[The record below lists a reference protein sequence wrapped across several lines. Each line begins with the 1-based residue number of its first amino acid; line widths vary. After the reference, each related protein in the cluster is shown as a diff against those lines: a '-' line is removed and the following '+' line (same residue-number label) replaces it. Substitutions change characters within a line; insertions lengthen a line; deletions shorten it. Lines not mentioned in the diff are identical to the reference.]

1 MSVAMM
7 FFAAVAMV
15 TVLATNLH
23 NRRKHAFAWRPS
35 AHDYA
40 AVAMTVIVGAVLLWL
55 PARAQDIG
63 GAKSSSLY
71 LPQIERNFPT
81 WFTDAELTD
90 AMIRD
95 GYNVEVASMHTVC
108 TLDVTAVPPY
118 LIRYIECQQFYV
130 DGQATEGTDHYIL
143 WQKLNDGIVHSTEVG
158 G

>member
-1 MSVAMM
+1 MSNMSWKHTVWALV
-7 FFAAVAMV
+7 FAYIIAAV
-15 TVLATNLH
+15 L
-23 NRRKHAFAWRPS
+23 FF
-35 AHDYA
+35 
-40 AVAMTVIVGAVLLWL
+40 L
-55 PARAQDIG
+55 PARAQELG
-63 GAKSSSLY
+63 GAASSTLY
-71 LPQIERNFPT
+71 LPQIERNFVS

-95 GYNVEVASMHTVC
+95 GYDVEVASMHTVC

-143 WQKLNDGIVHSTEVG
+143 WRKLGDGILYGVEVG

>member
-1 MSVAMM
+1 MSKQHTAWSIV
-7 FFAAVAMV
+7 FAVV
-15 TVLATNLH
+15 ILLVLA
-23 NRRKHAFAWRPS
+23 
-35 AHDYA
+35 
-40 AVAMTVIVGAVLLWL
+40 VL

-63 GAKSSSLY
+63 GATSDTLY

-95 GYNVEVASMHTVC
+95 GYDVEVASMHTVC

-143 WQKLNDGIVHSTEVG
+143 WRKLGDGILYGVEVG